1 MMERGDLFT
10 IFVLVLTH
18 LIIGKFFL
26 DDLVKIYSKVLLL
39 IQ

>member
-10 IFVLVLTH
+10 IIVLVLTH
-18 LIIGKFFL
+18 LIIDKFFL
-26 DDLVKIYSKVLLL
+26 DDLFKIYSKVLLL

>member
-10 IFVLVLTH
+10 IIVLVFTH
-18 LIIGKFFL
+18 LVIGKFFL
-26 DDLVKIYSKVLLL
+26 DDLVKFYSRVLLL